1 MEPVFP
7 YDVRMPSSL
16 QPKWCII
23 LNPAAKGDQA
33 RRTLKRVAQLAPEA
47 KVYLTEKPGHGEKL
61 AREASEKGYATV
73 VAAGGDGTVNE
84 VVNGLDATKSTL
96 GVIPVGTMNVL
107 ALELGIPP
115 QIEKALAVIRSG
127 KRKKLDL
134 GWANQKKFIQLAGVG
149 LDAET
154 VRRTPPDAK
163 RAWGPWSYLLTAAQL
178 MVAPAPVLRVKIPG
192 KKELKGAMVL
202 IGNGRHYGGPFQ
214 FFPKADMA
222 DGLLDVCIF
231 PKSGP
236 LDLLWYLQAV
246 LLGGPQSLPDVSYLQ
261 VPELKVEAD
270 DPVALEVDG
279 EYSGETPVTF
289 RVERKALEVIVP

>member
-1 MEPVFP
+1 MA
-7 YDVRMPSSL
+7 SL
-16 QPKWCII
+16 APNRLCII

-33 RRTLKRVAQLAPEA
+33 RRTLDQMVKLVPEA
-47 KVYLTEKPGHGEKL
+47 KIFLTERVGHGELL
-61 AREASEKGYATV
+61 AKEAAEQGYRTI

-84 VVNGLDATKSTL
+84 VLNGLDPEKCTL
-96 GVIPVGTMNVL
+96 GVLPVGTMNVL
-107 ALELGIPP
+107 AMELGIPSRLD
-115 QIEKALAVIRSG
+115 KALEIIRAG

-134 GWANQKKFIQLAGVG
+134 GMANERRFIQLAGVG

-154 VRRTPPDAK
+154 VRRTHPDAK

-178 MVAPAPVLRVKIPG
+178 MVAPAPVLRVEVEGRGEI
-192 KKELKGAMVL
+192 KGAMVL

-222 DGLLDVCIF
+222 DGLLDVCVF

-246 LLGGPQSLPDVSYLQ
+246 LLGGPDSLPEVTYLQ
-261 VPELKVEAD
+261 VPGLKVASD
-270 DPVALEVDG
+270 DRIALEVDG
-279 EYSGETPVTF
+279 EYCGETPVDF
-289 RVERKALEVIVP
+289 RLIHHGIEVLVP